1 MVTKKFFG
9 GDDWHGKLLGLAKCV
24 LITCCAFSVQL
35 ADSQADEGAVAN
47 VAEPNYNFG
56 TVSQG
61 QKVEHEFV
69 IRNDG
74 DADLVIQRVAP
85 SCGCTA
91 AAMSAS
97 AIKPGASEKIKVTFN
112 TAGFFG
118 SKTKSVS
125 VLTNAR
131 NQAELVLKLQGVIER
146 HVTISPERLDF
157 GDIGSETSPPS
168 RTREF
173 TVEVVEGVDKQIANV
188 RSLSKFLSVQAQG
201 VQGRAQK
208 YSVVV
213 LPGAPRGEF
222 RDRVLIDFKNP
233 DHSAINVPVNASIV
247 GDVRLI
253 PATVSFG
260 IISGD
265 QTMERRVRFENNYA
279 QSVVIQGIKSSHP
292 AVSASVLPVAEGK
305 RSVIV
310 ITVDPKKVTTDLQA
324 SLEVATSHPEE
335 KTIALN
341 VFGVLPQK

>member
-1 MVTKKFFG
+1 
-9 GDDWHGKLLGLAKCV
+9 LL
-24 LITCCAFSVQL
+24 TCGVFSVQPVDL
-35 ADSQADEGAVAN
+35 RADEGAVAQ
-47 VAEPNYNFG
+47 VVEPNYNFG

-61 QKVEHEFV
+61 QKVEHDFV
-69 IRNDG
+69 IRNAG

-97 AIKPGASEKIKVTFN
+97 AIKPGTSEKIKVTFN

-146 HVTISPERLDF
+146 HVIVSPDRLGF
-157 GDIGSETSPPS
+157 GDIGAETSQAS

-173 TVEVVEGVDKQIANV
+173 TVEVVEGVDKQIATV
-188 RSLSKFLSVQAQG
+188 RSLSKFLSVQALG
-201 VQGRAQK
+201 GQGRAQK
-208 YSVVV
+208 YSVAV
-213 LPGAPRGEF
+213 LPGAPRGEL
-222 RDRVLIDFKNP
+222 RDRVLIEFKDP

-265 QTMERRVRFENNYA
+265 QVMERRVRFENNST
-279 QSVVIQGIKSSHP
+279 QGVVIQGIKSSHP
-292 AVSASVLPVAEGK
+292 AVTTSVVPVDEGK

-310 ITVDPKKVTTDLQA
+310 ISVDPKKVTTDLQA

-335 KTIALN
+335 KAIALN